1 MQRAGVL
8 AQMLAPGPLPLAP
21 AWADG
26 GWPHDGPCNALS
38 PEGSRCDRLLNL
50 ATWQQSDDLDALPG
64 ASTVDAAANSATTG
78 GATDAATHAATD
90 VPRSIPQ
97 NLQPQPPAALLRQPQ
112 PQPDDSSLAMAEAIG
127 SSAST
132 AASSIQPS
140 DDVQV
145 ATWGTPEL
153 DRGDEEGCELEFVD
167 PEAEAALWRWRLLL
181 LAVTGTWGAN
191 FAAMKLASD
200 ALGSAP
206 ESVTLLLAAYPLLRR
221 P

>member
-1 MQRAGVL
+1 MPVRHLPVVTMLITAARVAGWSTAPPLVRHTAYRPPSQL
-8 AQMLAPGPLPLAP
+8 ALLAMAEAVG
-21 AWADG
+21 
-26 GWPHDGPCNALS
+26 
-38 PEGSRCDRLLNL
+38 
-50 ATWQQSDDLDALPG
+50 TG
-64 ASTVDAAANSATTG
+64 A
-78 GATDAATHAATD
+78 ATDAAADA
-90 VPRSIPQ
+90 PRSV
-97 NLQPQPPAALLRQPQ
+97 PAALLRQPQ
-112 PQPDDSSLAMAEAIG
+112 PQPDDSSLAMTEAIG